1 MELRISA
8 YDITDLDSK
17 IEQKFNVSEEY
28 GNSLFDD
35 NQRIDLNNYDYSLEP
50 YTYISIIAEMQLQ
63 INQLSKTVEQLKK
76 KTGWVSGYDDHGW
89 DTSEDKS
96 E

>member
-8 YDITDLDSK
+8 YDITDLDREIDK
-17 IEQKFNVSEEY
+17 KFNVSEEF
-28 GNSLFDD
+28 GNSLFDE

-63 INQLSKTVEQLKK
+63 IDELREKIFSQQN
-76 KTGWVSGYDDHGW
+76 GWN
-89 DTSEDKS
+89 TK
-96 E
+96 

>member
-8 YDITDLDSK
+8 YDITDLDREIDK
-17 IEQKFNVSEEY
+17 KFNVAEEF
-28 GNSLFDD
+28 GNSLFDE

-63 INQLSKTVEQLKK
+63 IDALYEFVHKRDKIFSQQN
-76 KTGWVSGYDDHGW
+76 GWN
-89 DTSEDKS
+89 TK
-96 E
+96 

>member
-8 YDITDLDSK
+8 YDITDLDREIDK
-17 IEQKFNVSEEY
+17 KFNVSEEY
-28 GNSLFDD
+28 GNSLFDE

-63 INQLSKTVEQLKK
+63 IDALYEFVHKRDKIFSQQN
-76 KTGWVSGYDDHGW
+76 GWN
-89 DTSEDKS
+89 TK
-96 E
+96 

>member
-8 YDITDLDSK
+8 YDITDLDREIDK
-17 IEQKFNVSEEY
+17 KFNVSEEF
-28 GNSLFDD
+28 GNSLFDE

-63 INQLSKTVEQLKK
+63 IDALYEFVHKRDKIFSQQN
-76 KTGWVSGYDDHGW
+76 GWN
-89 DTSEDKS
+89 TK
-96 E
+96 

>member
-8 YDITDLDSK
+8 YDITDLDREIDK
-17 IEQKFNVSEEY
+17 KFNVSEEF

-35 NQRIDLNNYDYSLEP
+35 DQRIDLNNYEYSLEP

-63 INQLSKTVEQLKK
+63 IDELREKIFSQQN
-76 KTGWVSGYDDHGW
+76 GWN
-89 DTSEDKS
+89 TK
-96 E
+96 

>member
-8 YDITDLDSK
+8 YDITDLDREIDK
-17 IEQKFNVSEEY
+17 KFNVSEEY
-28 GNSLFDD
+28 GNSLFDE

-63 INQLSKTVEQLKK
+63 IDELREKIFSQQN
-76 KTGWVSGYDDHGW
+76 GWN
-89 DTSEDKS
+89 TK
-96 E
+96 

>member
-8 YDITDLDSK
+8 YDITDLDREIDK
-17 IEQKFNVSEEY
+17 KFNVSEEF

-35 NQRIDLNNYDYSLEP
+35 DQRIDLNNYDYSLEP

-63 INQLSKTVEQLKK
+63 IDELREKIFSQQN
-76 KTGWVSGYDDHGW
+76 GWN
-89 DTSEDKS
+89 TK
-96 E
+96 

>member
-8 YDITDLDSK
+8 YDITDLDRA

-50 YTYISIIAEMQLQ
+50 YTYITALETALFDGKNNS
-63 INQLSKTVEQLKK
+63 EQYLY
-76 KTGWVSGYDDHGW
+76 G
-89 DTSEDKS
+89 E
-96 E
+96 

>member
-8 YDITDLDSK
+8 YDITDLDREIDK
-17 IEQKFNVSEEY
+17 KFNVSEEY
-28 GNSLFDD
+28 GNSLFDE

-63 INQLSKTVEQLKK
+63 IDELREKIFSQQNGWNTKWTLIKTNTLTMKR
-76 KTGWVSGYDDHGW
+76 
-89 DTSEDKS
+89 
-96 E
+96 